1 MSELLNP
8 RRPAK
13 ACQMEGKHLA
23 INGGAISL
31 QLASLLLLK
40 LNRLVERPVSASISL
55 SLSLSLSLYIYIYI
69 YICMYVSYL
78 MYIQVYMYMY
88 TCIVVRPREFFSAS

>member
-23 INGGAISL
+23 INGGTISL

-40 LNRLVERPVSASISL
+40 SNQLVERPVSASIA
-55 SLSLSLSLYIYIYI
+55 LYIYIYI
-69 YICMYVSYL
+69 YIYICVSYL
-78 MYIQVYMYMY
+78 MYMYIQVYMYMY
-88 TCIVVRPREFFSAS
+88 TCIVVRP

>member
-23 INGGAISL
+23 INGGTISL

-40 LNRLVERPVSASISL
+40 SNQLVERPVSASI
-55 SLSLSLSLYIYIYI
+55 YIYIYI
-69 YICMYVSYL
+69 YTSIK
-78 MYIQVYMYMY
+78 
-88 TCIVVRPREFFSAS
+88 TFSKNVEGCRDGSAKNYRN